1 MRPNRQN
8 IYWFLAGVCSSAVV
22 FIVVGRIHLSH
33 LAAVLLTAVIVTLG
47 GGSIKRA
54 FKVTDERS
62 FHPLFFS
69 AGMLLL
75 FIGFSIIGVI
85 K

>member
-1 MRPNRQN
+1 MRPNKQN
-8 IYWFLAGVCSSAVV
+8 IYWFLAGVCSSAIV
-22 FIVVGRIHLSH
+22 FIVIGRIHLSH
-33 LAAVLLTAVIVTLG
+33 IAAVLLTSVIVTLG
-47 GGSIKRA
+47 GGSIRRA
-54 FKVTDERS
+54 FRVTEEGS

-85 K
+85 V